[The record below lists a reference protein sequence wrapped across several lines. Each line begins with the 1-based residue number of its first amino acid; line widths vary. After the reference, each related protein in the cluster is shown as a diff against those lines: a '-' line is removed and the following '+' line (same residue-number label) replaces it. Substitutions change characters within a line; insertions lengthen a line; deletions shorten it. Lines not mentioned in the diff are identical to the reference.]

1 MCKLGHGCH
10 EFCGGCIKL
19 EISHFQDC
27 AEVAVTLGRLLSR
40 LRASSIGFAC
50 SKLCLGCRLSDHCVR
65 LHRTVL
71 GLQYCL
77 LPGVSPVFK
86 ALILAEEAVAAP
98 PAAAEATRLLLFGD
112 LTSEERP

>member
-1 MCKLGHGCH
+1 M
-10 EFCGGCIKL
+10 
-19 EISHFQDC
+19 
-27 AEVAVTLGRLLSR
+27 
-40 LRASSIGFAC
+40 
-50 SKLCLGCRLSDHCVR
+50 
-65 LHRTVL
+65 L